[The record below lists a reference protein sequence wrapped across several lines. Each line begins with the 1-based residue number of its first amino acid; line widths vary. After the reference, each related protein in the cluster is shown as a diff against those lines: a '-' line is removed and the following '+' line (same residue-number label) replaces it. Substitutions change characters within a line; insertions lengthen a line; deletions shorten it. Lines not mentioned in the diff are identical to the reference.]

1 MFGPW
6 QRDINPVERRARCRA
21 LAALGGVFAHQ
32 HRDFQDA
39 LVVAEGGDVAALRR
53 ASELLDKLP
62 ALNRRRL
69 LASYAEHMAATKK
82 ALARAG

>member
-6 QRDINPVERRARCRA
+6 QRDINPVERLARCRA
-21 LAALGGVFAHQ
+21 LAALGGVFAH
-32 HRDFQDA
+32 RCPDFAAA
-39 LVVAEGGDVAALRR
+39 LALAEGGDVVALRR
-53 ASELLDKLP
+53 AKELLDGLP

-69 LASYAEHMAATKK
+69 LASYAEHMAATKR